1 MFTDSHCHI
10 NSEDFDLDREDVV
23 ARAREMKVKYI
34 LDVSDD
40 VAKTPEII
48 GFCRAHQNIYTTSG
62 LHPELADKYENFS
75 AEMIL
80 EQTRSPYVVGVGE
93 CGLDYFY
100 NADIKTQQLKV
111 FQAHIEAAQ
120 ACGLPLIVHSRDADE
135 DMLRLL
141 TENYKRKPFKGEL
154 HCFSSGEKLCRAAL
168 EIGFYIS
175 ASGIITFKKS
185 EELRRIF
192 AAVPPER
199 LLIETDSP
207 FLAPTP
213 HRGKR
218 NEPAYVVNTA
228 QVLAEVK
235 GLSIEQT
242 ARLTTE
248 NFLRLFDKIKENANG

>member
-10 NSEDFDLDREDVV
+10 NSEDFAADREEVV
-23 ARAREMKVKYI
+23 VRAREMKVEYL

-40 VAKTPEII
+40 VEKTPEII
-48 GFCRAHQNIYTTSG
+48 DFCRHHEKIYTTSG
-62 LHPELADKYENFS
+62 LHPELADKYAEFK

-80 EQTRSPYVVGVGE
+80 EHIKSPYVVGIGE
-93 CGLDYFY
+93 CGLDYYY
-100 NADIKTQQLKV
+100 NADIKAAQLKV

-120 ACGLPLIVHSRDADE
+120 ESGLPLIVHSRDADE
-135 DMLRLL
+135 DMMRLL
-141 TENYKRKPFKGEL
+141 TKNYKIKPFRGEL

-168 EIGFYIS
+168 DIGFYIS

-185 EELRRIF
+185 EELRQIF
-192 AAVPPER
+192 AKVPNER
-199 LLIETDSP
+199 LLIETDAP

-235 GLSIEQT
+235 GIDIEQL
-242 ARLTTE
+242 AEITTE
-248 NFLRLFDKIKENANG
+248 NFFRLFNKVRRDE

>member
-10 NSEDFDLDREDVV
+10 NSEEFSTDRENVV
-23 ARAREMKVKYI
+23 ARAREMKVDYI

-48 GFCRAHQNIYTTSG
+48 AFCAAHEHIYTTSG
-62 LHPELADKYENFS
+62 LHPELADKYDDFT

-80 EQTRSPYVVGVGE
+80 EQAKSPYVVGVGE
-93 CGLDYFY
+93 CGLDFYY
-100 NADIKTQQLKV
+100 NADIKKQQLKV
-111 FQAHIEAAQ
+111 FAAHIEAAQ
-120 ACGLPLIVHSRDADE
+120 QCGLPLIVHSRDADD
-135 DMLRLL
+135 DMMEIL
-141 TENYKRKPFKGEL
+141 TQNYAKRPFKGEL
-154 HCFSSGEKLCRAAL
+154 HCFSSSEKLCRAAL
-168 EIGFYIS
+168 EIGFYVS

-192 AAVPPER
+192 STVPADR

-207 FLAPTP
+207 FLAPMP

-228 QVLAEVK
+228 QVLAEIK
-235 GLSIEQT
+235 GMRVAQIAAVTT
-242 ARLTTE
+242 A
-248 NFLRLFDKIKENANG
+248 NFLRLFDKVKNGR

>member
-10 NSEDFDLDREDVV
+10 NAEDFAANREEVV
-23 ARAREMKVKYI
+23 LRAREMKVEYL

-48 GFCRAHQNIYTTSG
+48 EFCRRHKKIYTTSG
-62 LHPELADKYENFS
+62 LHPELADKYPEFT

-80 EQTRSPYVVGVGE
+80 KHTKSPYVVGIGE
-93 CGLDYFY
+93 CGLDYYY
-100 NADIKTQQLKV
+100 NSDIKAEQLKV

-120 ACGLPLIVHSRDADE
+120 ESRLPLIVHSRDADD
-135 DMLRLL
+135 DMIRLL
-141 TENYKRKPFKGEL
+141 TENYKIKPFRGEL

-168 EIGFYIS
+168 DIGFYIS

-185 EELRRIF
+185 EELRQIF
-192 AAVPPER
+192 AIIPNER

-218 NEPAYVVNTA
+218 NEPAYLVNTA
-228 QVLAEVK
+228 QVLADVK
-235 GLSIEQT
+235 GMDIAQLAQI
-242 ARLTTE
+242 TTE
-248 NFLRLFDKIKENANG
+248 NFFRLFDKVRRDE